1 MNPLPRRI
9 NVIGTSGSGKT
20 TVARAVASALGITH
34 IELDALHWQEHWT
47 ETPSEELRVAIEEA
61 TREGPWVVDG
71 NYSKLR
77 DIVWRRCDT
86 VVWLDYSFPR
96 VFSQLIGR
104 TLRRVVDRQ
113 VLWNGNREEWRTAVF
128 SRESILLWAIR
139 THWRRK
145 RSNPVALAQPEAA
158 HLKLVRLRSRR
169 QTLRWLQTLEDLHRS
184 SKPACG

>member
-1 MNPLPRRI
+1 MHTLPKRV

-20 TVARAVASALGITH
+20 TVARAVAAVLDIKH
-34 IELDALHWQEHWT
+34 IELDALHWQENWI
-47 ETPSEELRVAIEEA
+47 ETPSEEMRVAIDEA
-61 TREGPWVVDG
+61 TRNGNWVVDG

-86 VVWLDYSFPR
+86 VIWLDYSFPR

-104 TLRRVVDRQ
+104 TIRRVVDRQ

-139 THWRRK
+139 THWKRK

-158 HLKLVRLRSRR
+158 HLQVIRLRSRR
-169 QTLRWLQTLEDLHRS
+169 ETQQWLHSLQVRDHAPPIR
-184 SKPACG
+184 